1 VLETILQVVIQ
12 VVEVETNQKDK
23 NSLQHM
29 YIYYKFISS
38 QEQFE
43 SSPDVRSSVVSLSL
57 SLSYQIAV
65 INLSFHV

>member
-1 VLETILQVVIQ
+1 VLEIILQVVIQ

-29 YIYYKFISS
+29 YVYYKFISS

-43 SSPDVRSSVVSLSL
+43 SSPDV
-57 SLSYQIAV
+57 
-65 INLSFHV
+65 